1 MVLAINNGRAVC
13 LCCVS
18 RKFVPSTDNQCTA
31 RVLMLFGEE
40 NRVFDACSDFD
51 HLCKKHLQK
60 NKNVHAYFVGH
71 LHLLLKLELS

>member
-40 NRVFDACSDFD
+40 NRVVDASSDFD

-60 NKNVHAYFVGH
+60 KQKCPCIFRG
-71 LHLLLKLELS
+71 SSTSSS